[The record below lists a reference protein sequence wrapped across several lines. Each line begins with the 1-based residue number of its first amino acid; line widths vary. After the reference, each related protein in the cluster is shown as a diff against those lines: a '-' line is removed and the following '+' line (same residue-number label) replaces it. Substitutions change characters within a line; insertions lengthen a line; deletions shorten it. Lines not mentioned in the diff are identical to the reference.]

1 MDIIYKVLITILSI
15 IILLSTGFSVTLCIA
30 DEIETNHY
38 FTSVSETLIDSH
50 YNEQIIEQLIE
61 EAAEKDYELT
71 IKIFGSTAPGAYKYA
86 IVTLS
91 YEFHLDMFHI
101 TIPRE
106 KQKII

>member
-38 FTSVSETLIDSH
+38 FTSVAETLIDSH

-71 IKIFGSTAPGAYKYA
+71 IEIFGSTAPGAYCSFLTNQFS
-86 IVTLS
+86 TLIS
-91 YEFHLDMFHI
+91 CGSVSVAACECMYPF
-101 TIPRE
+101 
-106 KQKII
+106 

>member
-15 IILLSTGFSVTLCIA
+15 IILLSTGFSVTLCIG
-30 DEIETNHY
+30 DEIEINHY
-38 FTSVSETLIDSH
+38 FTSVAETLIDSH

-71 IKIFGSTAPGAYKYA
+71 IEVFGSTAPGAYKYA

-101 TIPRE
+101 SIPRE

>member
-1 MDIIYKVLITILSI
+1 MENK
-15 IILLSTGFSVTLCIA
+15 
-30 DEIETNHY
+30 EIR
-38 FTSVSETLIDSH
+38 FIDSH

-71 IKIFGSTAPGAYKYA
+71 IEIFGSTAPGAYKYA